1 MKPIEKKWTRN
12 DTVVTTTSMTA
23 VNVSM
28 RKAQVATSLPEV
40 NQLPITTWASA
51 PPATMTKAIQ
61 ERTKQTPSRP
71 VVTYSAPRAPI
82 QGPKMPAMRKP
93 RSGRKTIS
101 WYKVSALQR
110 IDVLNSDRAA
120 IAVIGHQDRKADCGL
135 RRGDRQNEEREGL
148 PRQVARIGRERDEVD
163 IHGKKDELDR
173 HQDDDDVLVV

>member
-110 IDVLNSDRAA
+110 IDVLNRDRAA
-120 IAVIGHQDRKADCGL
+120 IAVVSHQDRKADRRL
-135 RRGDRQNEEREGL
+135 RRRHRQDEERKDL
-148 PRQVARIGRERDEVD
+148 PREIARISREGDEVD
-163 IHGKKDELDR
+163 VDGQQDEFDR
-173 HQDDDDVLVV
+173 HQDDDNVLVV